1 MLVLEQWEEKGKR
14 ELSSSDIEQW
24 PRAQR
29 LLWLPALPHWENLSR
44 IWVTISLKKT
54 GKSHVFSQFQS
65 FKSFTS
71 LLFQENTFSSA

>member
-29 LLWLPALPHWENLSR
+29 LLWLPALPHWENLS
-44 IWVTISLKKT
+44 WKVTFHISSEPWL
-54 GKSHVFSQFQS
+54 
-65 FKSFTS
+65 S
-71 LLFQENTFSSA
+71 L